1 MKEGGKRV
9 EKGRTCHKITQG
21 VLRFLLR
28 SNSYFLIQLKF
39 NLSEKICSSN
49 QTENLFDVLN
59 ALFDGSYFD
68 EIDFDEI
75 DSSRSR

>member
-1 MKEGGKRV
+1 MKVTAGASSV
-9 EKGRTCHKITQG
+9 AVTAI
-21 VLRFLLR
+21 
-28 SNSYFLIQLKF
+28 FLIQLKF
-39 NLSEKICSSN
+39 NLCENFCSSN

-75 DSSRSR
+75 DSSRGR